1 MLVSIL
7 MGCAVG
13 VLNGCLVALMDL
25 PPFLATL
32 CTCMITRGLGSIIV
46 GGFGISWQ
54 AAAEGGWFRS
64 IFKIQV
70 NGTNI
75 PIGFIWIIL
84 LVILMTFVL
93 NHTKVGRYTLAIG
106 SNKEATRLSG
116 VNVKFYHILHM

>member
-1 MLVSIL
+1 MSGSID
-7 MGCAVG
+7 GSAAVLG
-13 VLNGCLVALMDL
+13 N
-25 PPFLATL
+25 TL
-32 CTCMITRGLGSIIV
+32 YMYDVTRGFGSIIV
-46 GGFGISWQ
+46 GGFGISWPA

-93 NHTKVGRYTLAIG
+93 NHTKSDVIRWQ
-106 SNKEATRLSG
+106 SEATKKRQDFPELT
-116 VNVKFYHILHM
+116 